1 MAIVV
6 GVGYLTIQVFESHS
20 LKEKRRVVRSLVER
34 ARMRFNAGVAE
45 VDFLDSWQTAGIA
58 FTVVSNS
65 SSHADQMLATIV
77 QFFEANAAFG
87 SVSDVTTELIH
98 VE

>member
-6 GVGYLTIQVFESHS
+6 GVGYLTVQVFESHS

-34 ARMRFNAGVAE
+34 ARSRFNASVAE

-65 SSHADQMLATIV
+65 SGHADEMLATII

-87 SVSDVTTELIH
+87 SIADVTTELIH